1 MNKTL
6 LIIIMLMT
14 CLVAPAQRKKAK
26 QKEQA
31 LPSINP
37 VEAISEYK
45 FKDAENYLMLAIEQ
59 LQKKK
64 QPTIHEEELLETA
77 RKGRIKLQATEQV
90 MIIDSMVLPK
100 AQVLHAIKISSECG
114 SIHPLNTLIKED
126 KTNSSYFQN
135 QLGDKRMYAVPNKN
149 GKLRLVESLLIANEW
164 SAPTPLKGFEEDE
177 NDNFNF
183 PFMLTDGITMY
194 FAAENDESL
203 GGYDIFMTR
212 YDADEQQFLVPD
224 NIGMPFNSPANDYLY
239 AIDEFNNLGY
249 FVSDRNQPADS
260 VCLYTFIPN
269 DKRTIYNIDAIGE
282 EKLRNLAK
290 INSIKETWTNP
301 AAVKEAQA
309 RLTEVRNV
317 KEGEQKKHDFVFIL
331 NDKRTCYTISDFQ
344 KAEARKKVQWWVETK
359 KDLESK
365 KAELDKL
372 RERYASATTNQ
383 KEQYA
388 PQIRLNEEK
397 IEQMQQDLHNQE
409 KEIRR
414 IELNP

>member
-1 MNKTL
+1 MNKIL
-6 LIIIMLMT
+6 LILIMLMT
-14 CLVAPAQRKKAK
+14 CLAAPAQRRKVK

-31 LPSINP
+31 LPDVNP

-45 FKDAENYLMLAIEQ
+45 FKDAENYLVLAIEQ

-64 QPTIHEEELLETA
+64 QPTVHEEELLETA

-90 MIIDSMVLPK
+90 MIIDSLVLPK
-100 AQVLHAIKISSECG
+100 AQVLQAIRISSECG
-114 SIHPLNTLIKED
+114 SIHPLNTLVKED

-135 QLGDKRMYAVPNKN
+135 QLGDKRMYAMPNKN
-149 GKLRLVESLLIANEW
+149 GKLRLVESLLTANEW
-164 SAPTPLKGFEEDE
+164 SAPTPLKGFDEDE
-177 NDNFNF
+177 NDNLNY

-269 DKRTIYNIDAIGE
+269 DKRTIYNIDEIGE

-290 INSIKETWTNP
+290 INSIKDTWTNP

-309 RLTEVRNV
+309 RLAETRSA
-317 KEGEQKKHDFVFIL
+317 KESQQQKRDFEFIL
-331 NDKRTCYTISDFQ
+331 NDQRTCYTLSDFRNP
-344 KAEARKKVQWWVETK
+344 EARKKVQWWMETK
-359 KDLESK
+359 KDLASRTT
-365 KAELDKL
+365 ELARL
-372 RERYASATTNQ
+372 RERYAAAAEGQ
-383 KEQYA
+383 KAQFA

-409 KEIRR
+409 KEIRN

>member
-1 MNKTL
+1 MKRILFTAI
-6 LIIIMLMT
+6 LIIC
-14 CLVAPAQRKKAK
+14 CLAVPAQRKRTKAK
-26 QKEQA
+26 AQA
-31 LPSINP
+31 LPEINP

-45 FKDAENYLMLAIEQ
+45 FADAENYLVLAIQQ
-59 LQKKK
+59 LQKKQ
-64 QPTIHEEELLETA
+64 QPTIQEEELLETA

-90 MIIDSMVLPK
+90 MIIDSLVMPKKEVLN
-100 AQVLHAIKISSECG
+100 AIKISSECG
-114 SIHPLNTLIKED
+114 SIHPLNSIVKED
-126 KTNSSYFQN
+126 KSFSSYFQN
-135 QLGDKRMYAVPNKN
+135 QLGDKRMYAQPNKN

-164 SAPTPLKGFEEDE
+164 SVPTPLKGFNEEE
-177 NDNFNF
+177 NDNFDF

-269 DKRTIYNIDAIGE
+269 DKRTIYNIDEIGE

-290 INSIKETWTNP
+290 INSIKDTWTNA
-301 AAVKEAQA
+301 AAVKEAQT
-309 RLTEVRNV
+309 RLAETRSA
-317 KEGEQKKHDFVFIL
+317 KESQQQKRDFEFIL
-331 NDKRTCYTISDFQ
+331 NDQRTCYTLSDFHN
-344 KAEARKKVQWWVETK
+344 AEARKKVQWWLETK
-359 KDLESK
+359 KDLASRT
-365 KAELDKL
+365 AELNRL
-372 RERYASATTNQ
+372 RDRYAAAAENQ
-383 KEQYA
+383 KAQFA

-397 IEQMQQDLHNQE
+397 IEQMLQDLHNQE
-409 KEIRR
+409 KEIRN

>member
-1 MNKTL
+1 MNKTQ
-6 LIIIMLMT
+6 LIIIMLVT
-14 CLVAPAQRKKAK
+14 CLAAPAQRKIVNT
-26 QKEQA
+26 
-31 LPSINP
+31 LPDVNP
-37 VEAISEYK
+37 VEAISDYK
-45 FKDAENYLMLAIEQ
+45 FKEAENYLVAVIEKM
-59 LQKKK
+59 QKKK
-64 QPTIHEEELLETA
+64 EPTIHEEELLETA

-90 MIIDSMVLPK
+90 VIIDSLVLPK

-126 KTNSSYFQN
+126 STNSSYFQN
-135 QLGDKRMYAVPNKN
+135 QLGDKRMYAMPNKQ

-164 SAPTPLKGFEEDE
+164 SAPTLLKGFEEEE
-177 NDNFNF
+177 NVNFNF

-194 FAAENDESL
+194 FSAENDESL

-269 DKRTIYNIDAIGE
+269 DKRTIYNIDEIGE
-282 EKLRNLAK
+282 EKLRRLAK

-301 AAVKEAQA
+301 AIVKEAQA
-309 RLTEVRNV
+309 RLAETRNA
-317 KEGEQKKHDFVFIL
+317 KESEQKMHDFEFIL
-331 NDKRTCYTISDFQ
+331 NDQRTCYTLSDF
-344 KAEARKKVQWWVETK
+344 KNAEAKQKVQWWVETK
-359 KDLESK
+359 KDIASRTT
-365 KAELDKL
+365 ELNRL
-372 RERYASATTNQ
+372 RERYAAAAENQ
-383 KEQYA
+383 KAQFSA
-388 PQIRLNEEK
+388 QIRLNEEK

-409 KEIRR
+409 KDIRR

>member
-1 MNKTL
+1 MNKTQ
-6 LIIIMLMT
+6 LIIIMLVT
-14 CLVAPAQRKKAK
+14 CLAAPAQRKNVNT
-26 QKEQA
+26 
-31 LPSINP
+31 LPDVNP
-37 VEAISEYK
+37 VEAISDYK
-45 FKDAENYLMLAIEQ
+45 FKEAENYLVAVIEKM
-59 LQKKK
+59 QKKK
-64 QPTIHEEELLETA
+64 EPTIHEEELLETA

-90 MIIDSMVLPK
+90 VIIDSLVLPK
-100 AQVLHAIKISSECG
+100 TQVLHAIKISSECG

-126 KTNSSYFQN
+126 STNSSYFQN
-135 QLGDKRMYAVPNKN
+135 QLGDKRMYAMPNKQ

-164 SAPTPLKGFEEDE
+164 SAPTLLKGFEEEE
-177 NDNFNF
+177 NVNFNF

-194 FAAENDESL
+194 FSAENDESL

-269 DKRTIYNIDAIGE
+269 DKRTIYNIDEIGE
-282 EKLRNLAK
+282 EKLRRLAK

-301 AAVKEAQA
+301 AIVKEAQA
-309 RLTEVRNV
+309 RLAETRNA
-317 KEGEQKKHDFVFIL
+317 KESEQKMHDFEFIL
-331 NDKRTCYTISDFQ
+331 NDQRTCYTLSDF
-344 KAEARKKVQWWVETK
+344 KNAEAKQKVQWWVETK
-359 KDLESK
+359 KDIVSRTT
-365 KAELDKL
+365 ELNRL
-372 RERYASATTNQ
+372 RERYAAAAENQ
-383 KEQYA
+383 KAQFSA
-388 PQIRLNEEK
+388 QIRLNEEK

-409 KEIRR
+409 KDIRR

>member
-1 MNKTL
+1 MNKTQ
-6 LIIIMLMT
+6 LIIIMLVT
-14 CLVAPAQRKKAK
+14 CLAAPAQRKNVNT
-26 QKEQA
+26 
-31 LPSINP
+31 LPDVNP
-37 VEAISEYK
+37 VEAISDYK
-45 FKDAENYLMLAIEQ
+45 FKEAENYLVAVIERM
-59 LQKKK
+59 QKKK
-64 QPTIHEEELLETA
+64 EPTIHEEELLETA

-90 MIIDSMVLPK
+90 DIIDSLVLPK

-126 KTNSSYFQN
+126 STNSSYFQN
-135 QLGDKRMYAVPNKN
+135 QLGDKRMYAMPNKQ

-164 SAPTPLKGFEEDE
+164 SAPTLLKGFEEEE
-177 NDNFNF
+177 NVNFNF

-194 FAAENDESL
+194 FSAENDESL

-269 DKRTIYNIDAIGE
+269 DKRTIYNIDEIGE
-282 EKLRNLAK
+282 EKLRRLAK

-301 AAVKEAQA
+301 AIVKEAQA
-309 RLTEVRNV
+309 RLAETRNA
-317 KEGEQKKHDFVFIL
+317 KESEQKMHDFEFIL
-331 NDKRTCYTISDFQ
+331 NDQRTCYTLSDF
-344 KAEARKKVQWWVETK
+344 KNAEAKQKVQWWVETK
-359 KDLESK
+359 KDIVSRTT
-365 KAELDKL
+365 ELNRL
-372 RERYASATTNQ
+372 RERYAAAAENQ
-383 KEQYA
+383 KAQFSA
-388 PQIRLNEEK
+388 QIRLNEEK

-409 KEIRR
+409 KDIRR

>member
-14 CLVAPAQRKKAK
+14 CLAAPAQRKKAR
-26 QKEQA
+26 QKEQS
-31 LPSINP
+31 LPNINP
-37 VEAISEYK
+37 VEAINEYK
-45 FKDAENYLMLAIEQ
+45 FKDAENYLVLAIEQ

-90 MIIDSMVLPK
+90 LIIDSLVLPK
-100 AQVLHAIKISSECG
+100 AQVLNAIKISPECG
-114 SIHPLNTLIKED
+114 SIHPLNTLIKDD

-135 QLGDKRMYAVPNKN
+135 QLGDKRMYAMPNKQ
-149 GKLRLVESLLIANEW
+149 GKLRLMESLLIANEW
-164 SAPTPLKGFEEDE
+164 SAPTPLKGFGEEE
-177 NDNFNF
+177 NDNLNY

-194 FAAENDESL
+194 FAAENGESI

-260 VCLYTFIPN
+260 VCLYTFISN
-269 DKRTIYNIDAIGE
+269 DKRSIYNIDEIGE

-290 INSIKETWTNP
+290 INSIKDTWSNT
-301 AAVKEAQA
+301 AVVKEARA
-309 RLTEVRNV
+309 RLEERRNA
-317 KEGEQKKHDFVFIL
+317 KESKQQKRDFEFVL
-331 NDKRTCYTISDFQ
+331 NDQRTCYTLSDF
-344 KAEARKKVQWWVETK
+344 KNAEAKQKVQWWVETK
-359 KDLESK
+359 KDIVSRTT
-365 KAELDKL
+365 ELNRL
-372 RERYASATTNQ
+372 RERYAAAAENQ
-383 KEQYA
+383 KAQFA
-388 PQIRLNEEK
+388 AQIRLNEEK
-397 IEQMQQDLHNQE
+397 FEQMQQDLHNQE

>member
-90 MIIDSMVLPK
+90 LIIDSLVLPK
-100 AQVLHAIKISSECG
+100 AQVLNAIKISSECG
-114 SIHPLNTLIKED
+114 SIHPLNTLIKDD

-135 QLGDKRMYAVPNKN
+135 QLGDKRMYAMPNKQ
-149 GKLRLVESLLIANEW
+149 GKLRLMESLLIANEW
-164 SAPTPLKGFEEDE
+164 SAPTPLKGFGEEE
-177 NDNFNF
+177 NDNLNY

-194 FAAENDESL
+194 FAAENDESI

-269 DKRTIYNIDAIGE
+269 DKRSIYNIDEIGE

-290 INSIKETWTNP
+290 INSIKDTWSNT
-301 AAVKEAQA
+301 AVVKEARA
-309 RLTEVRNV
+309 RLEERRNA
-317 KEGEQKKHDFVFIL
+317 KESKQQKRDFEFVL
-331 NDKRTCYTISDFQ
+331 NDQRTCYTLSDFRN
-344 KAEARKKVQWWVETK
+344 AEAKKKVQWWVETK

-383 KEQYA
+383 KGQYA